1 MYIII
6 EYMKQTICI
15 YAFAA
20 LLLGGCKSNNELTI
34 PTNLRTEYL
43 TEPIG
48 LDTSSPRFTWEY
60 SGNEEGFKASRYEV
74 RIGTSPDDLR
84 PYAEGMALKPHTR
97 YYWNVT
103 VWDGEGRPCA
113 TSETASFETA
123 KFDPSDWSASWIT
136 DHKDKEFEP
145 APLFR
150 KSFPVGKEVK
160 DARVYVASAGY
171 HELFINGERVGTNYL
186 DPGYTHFDKR
196 ILYVTHDVT
205 SLLKQGDNAVAAVL
219 GNGWYNEQSVAV
231 WNFHEARWRDRPRLL
246 CELRITY
253 TDGTTEVI
261 GSDETWKTSTGAYTY
276 NNIYS
281 GDKFDARLEEAG
293 WKTAHFDDSK
303 WEAALP
309 AQAPAPLLVAQ
320 QMPGIRITEEVR
332 PVSMKRFSDQLYV
345 YSFPKNMSGLCRLK
359 VKGEAGTRITLKHGE
374 LLKKDGRL
382 EQGNINVYYH
392 PVKPDEVF
400 QMDVFTLKGTGEEEI
415 FMPSFSYHGF
425 QYVEVESSR
434 PVTLTEE
441 NLTGLFMHTDV
452 RPSGSFACSN
462 PLLNKIWEA
471 TMQAYR
477 SNLHSIPTD
486 CPQRDERMG
495 WTGDA
500 QVFARTATYNMN
512 VDPFYT
518 RWLYSVRDNQG
529 DDGSYANY
537 IPVVGFPPHGAEDGG
552 GAMGWMEAGV
562 IVPWQ
567 MYQQYGDVRILEQH
581 YASMVAYMDYLERR
595 AVRYVQPFGGFGD
608 WLAIEPTNSML
619 TNTAYSAYDA
629 LIMEQVAKRL
639 GKDADQRRFRTFYE
653 NVKRSFNDLFV
664 NEEGRTFAPTVES
677 IFGKDSQVG
686 MWPGTAATEAK
697 IVDTQTSYVVPLQ
710 FDLFNEKNKPLAI
723 RHLVENIKKH
733 NYTLTTGFIGT
744 PYLNLVLSD
753 NGYDDVAY
761 KLFEQTAYPSWLYPV
776 LQGATTIWER
786 WNSYTLVNGFGPV
799 DMNSFN
805 HYSYGAIEEWMIAY
819 TLGIQ
824 RDEEQPAYKHIILQ
838 PRIGGTFSF
847 IRGHYD
853 SAYGRIESGW
863 QIQKKGYI
871 YEATIPANT
880 TATLYLPAKSEK
892 SVRME
897 KGQEGITPVGL
908 KDGKAVYRLGSG
920 SYRIYVD

>member
-1 MYIII
+1 
-6 EYMKQTICI
+6 
-15 YAFAA
+15 
-20 LLLGGCKSNNELTI
+20 
-34 PTNLRTEYL
+34 
-43 TEPIG
+43 
-48 LDTSSPRFTWEY
+48 
-60 SGNEEGFKASRYEV
+60 
-74 RIGTSPDDLR
+74 
-84 PYAEGMALKPHTR
+84 
-97 YYWNVT
+97 
-103 VWDGEGRPCA
+103 
-113 TSETASFETA
+113 
-123 KFDPSDWSASWIT
+123 
-136 DHKDKEFEP
+136 
-145 APLFR
+145 
-150 KSFPVGKEVK
+150 
-160 DARVYVASAGY
+160 
-171 HELFINGERVGTNYL
+171 
-186 DPGYTHFDKR
+186 
-196 ILYVTHDVT
+196 
-205 SLLKQGDNAVAAVL
+205 
-219 GNGWYNEQSVAV
+219 
-231 WNFHEARWRDRPRLL
+231 
-246 CELRITY
+246 
-253 TDGTTEVI
+253 
-261 GSDETWKTSTGAYTY
+261 
-276 NNIYS
+276 
-281 GDKFDARLEEAG
+281 
-293 WKTAHFDDSK
+293 
-303 WEAALP
+303 
-309 AQAPAPLLVAQ
+309 
-320 QMPGIRITEEVR
+320 
-332 PVSMKRFSDQLYV
+332 
-345 YSFPKNMSGLCRLK
+345 
-359 VKGEAGTRITLKHGE
+359 
-374 LLKKDGRL
+374 
-382 EQGNINVYYH
+382 
-392 PVKPDEVF
+392 
-400 QMDVFTLKGTGEEEI
+400 
-415 FMPSFSYHGF
+415 
-425 QYVEVESSR
+425 
-434 PVTLTEE
+434 
-441 NLTGLFMHTDV
+441 
-452 RPSGSFACSN
+452 
-462 PLLNKIWEA
+462 
-471 TMQAYR
+471 
-477 SNLHSIPTD
+477 
-486 CPQRDERMG
+486 
-495 WTGDA
+495 
-500 QVFARTATYNMN
+500 
-512 VDPFYT
+512 
-518 RWLYSVRDNQG
+518 
-529 DDGSYANY
+529 
-537 IPVVGFPPHGAEDGG
+537 
-552 GAMGWMEAGV
+552 MGWMEAGV

-897 KGQEGITPVGL
+897 KGQVGITPVGL